1 MNLSNQEKLTII
13 FLILIII
20 TSLGIVIYKNI
31 IGQEKVIINST
42 YSRINEPSEND
53 SKQIEEPSI
62 IIHISGAV
70 KNPGVY
76 KLTPHHRVID
86 AIKIAGGEV
95 NDADLD
101 AINLA
106 ATLKDGQKINIPYRS
121 SNISEEEEKY
131 LGLKPTN
138 NSGSSSPHQININTS
153 NSALLQT
160 LPGIGPVLAERIIE
174 YRNRNGYFISIED
187 LKNVSGIGEKKFEGI
202 KDLICVQ

>member
-13 FLILIII
+13 FLVLVIVA
-20 TSLGIVIYKNI
+20 SLGIVIYKNI
-31 IGQEKVIINST
+31 NNQEKLVINSA
-42 YSRINEPSEND
+42 YSRMNEPSENNSD
-53 SKQIEEPSI
+53 QVEEPPI

-76 KLTPHHRVID
+76 KLNRHYRVVD

-95 NDADLD
+95 DNADLD

-121 SNISEEEEKY
+121 LNVPEEEEKY

-138 NSGSSSPHQININTS
+138 NYSTSSSNLININTS